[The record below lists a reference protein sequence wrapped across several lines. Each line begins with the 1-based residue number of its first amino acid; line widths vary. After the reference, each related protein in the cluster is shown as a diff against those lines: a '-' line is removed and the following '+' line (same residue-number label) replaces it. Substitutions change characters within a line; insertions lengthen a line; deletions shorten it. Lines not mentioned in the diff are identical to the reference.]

1 MAEWPY
7 PDQRTWVFT
16 HRDLPRFAGADLELT
31 ADDIRAVH
39 ARMVGAAA
47 GKNIWLVG
55 GGDLVAQFAAL
66 GLLDEIWLGVAPVVL
81 GGGVPVLPTRLPGT
95 LTLEDVTRFGAGF
108 LALRYGLRGTTGN
121 GPT

>member
-1 MAEWPY
+1 
-7 PDQRTWVFT
+7 
-16 HRDLPRFAGADLELT
+16 
-31 ADDIRAVH
+31 
-39 ARMVGAAA
+39 MVGAAA

-66 GLLDEIWLGVAPVVL
+66 GLLDELWLGVAPVVL

-108 LALRYGLRGTTGN
+108 LALRYGLRGTPADGA
-121 GPT
+121 P